1 MCPVQTVTYV
11 SGRSQKLVLTAAR
24 RGFIDRHASIHFG
37 LRGSACVPGVFARRA
52 ADEAMAL
59 EGAHIEPRF
68 GAPIVNPPDDLDCD
82 DRPGVSSRTIRD
94 ID

>member
-1 MCPVQTVTYV
+1 MRRPRPY
-11 SGRSQKLVLTAAR
+11 SRAR
-24 RGFIDRHASIHFG
+24 P
-37 LRGSACVPGVFARRA
+37 LRLRRA